1 MKAYNLNA
9 ASFGASFGDVECIK
23 LGEDGRNR
31 KLTLVNCPKGIKD
44 GELVSLFLPKVGK
57 PSIKLGGENDG
68 TWLMRI
74 SSEGSYVRG
83 ANGNIRVLN
92 THRENVKVVAR
103 GHGAF
108 GAAGN
113 TGTWDDLLLTVKE
126 NTVLRV
132 KPSRGDAYYLHVL
145 EDRVLT
151 LKSSDL
157 DVYDFPISENVEDY
171 ARL

>member
-9 ASFGASFGDVECIK
+9 VTHTASFGEVECIK
-23 LGEDGRNR
+23 LGEDGRGR
-31 KLTLVNCPKGIKD
+31 KLSLANCPKGIKD
-44 GELVSLFLPKVGK
+44 GELVSLSLPKVGK

-92 THRENVKVVAR
+92 AHKDNVKVVAR
-103 GHGAF
+103 GQGAF

-113 TGTWDDLLLTVKE
+113 TGTWDDLLLEAKE

-132 KPSRGDAYYLHVL
+132 KPSRGDAYYLHIL
-145 EDRVLT
+145 EDKVLT
-151 LKSSDL
+151 LPLSDL